1 MAEPEVKRSDSQV
14 MRNEPPVNMKEEFLD
29 LLSMSWQVS
38 LATVTRIALTSI
50 DSAFLGHFG
59 TQYLAAASLAQ
70 VWTSLPLMAVWGG
83 TAALITLCGQAWGA
97 GNKELVGIW
106 LQFGVIITQFLGLLV
121 FIWYWCVGFVLQY
134 SSPDPVV
141 VEAGVE
147 FARMLSFSIAP
158 SLFYAC
164 LRQYFQAMGI
174 MWATTIC
181 GVTSILLTVL
191 LNWLLIYGCFGWSGL
206 GFIGSPLATVIASW
220 YQPLCLF
227 LLCVT
232 WKGYH
237 KDAWYGFDRNALSV
251 ERLKVFGGIAFPVA
265 MNSLVSTLAN
275 SALTLLAARMGSD
288 VIAAN
293 AVMGGLWSIIWA
305 LFWGF
310 GCSTQVKVANY
321 MGAGRPQAS
330 RKVAL
335 CGLACSIVVLLILLS
350 TIFFASRKFFGIYS
364 NDPKILDMCEDVV
377 YIYIV
382 AVLIE
387 NLEVLSAAVLTGMG
401 SVSIIFWISTIGTWL
416 IEIPVAFV
424 LGIVYKKGLAALWI
438 SILVMEIF
446 KLSFFIGKLMMINWA
461 EQSALVMAS
470 MEALPEEDEEAEALL
485 PGGLTARRKSSV
497 FEVTKRDSRR
507 LSEAMATSL
516 ENSTLMNSS
525 QQKQPI

>member
-1 MAEPEVKRSDSQV
+1 MPEYVVKRSNSEV
-14 MRNEPPVNMKEEFLD
+14 MKLEPPVDMKVEFLE

-106 LQFGVIITQFLGLLV
+106 LQFGVIITQLLGLFV
-121 FIWYWCVGFVLQY
+121 FVWYWCVGFVLQY

-141 VEAGVE
+141 VEAGAV
-147 FARMLSFSIAP
+147 FARVLSFSIAP

-174 MWATTIC
+174 MWATTVC
-181 GVTSILLTVL
+181 GVTSIFLTVL
-191 LNWLLIYGCFGWSGL
+191 MNWVLIYGCFGWDGM
-206 GFIGSPLATVIASW
+206 GFEGSPMATVVASW
-220 YQPLCLF
+220 YQPICLF
-227 LLCVT
+227 VLCVS

-237 KDAWYGFDRNALSV
+237 KDAWYGFDRSALSM

-321 MGAGRPQAS
+321 MGAGRPQAAK
-330 RKVAL
+330 KVAL
-335 CGLACSIVVLLILLS
+335 CGLACSVVVLVVLLS
-350 TIFFASRKFFGIYS
+350 TIFFMSRKFFGIYS
-364 NDPKILDMCEDVV
+364 NDPKILDECEAVV
-377 YIYIV
+377 YVYIV

-446 KLSFFIGKLMMINWA
+446 KLSFFVGKLIFINWSD
-461 EQSALVMAS
+461 QSALVMES
-470 MEALPEEDEEAEALL
+470 MEVMPDEEIGESELLLPEGAQ
-485 PGGLTARRKSSV
+485 RRRSSA
-497 FEVTKRDSRR
+497 FEVSSRDSRR
-507 LSEAMATSL
+507 LSEVTIVTETVVIESVCNFML
-516 ENSTLMNSS
+516 
-525 QQKQPI
+525 